1 MKHLVKISAISA
13 LLLLFSVD
21 VFAKE
26 ERVCVAR
33 EVITIKDES
42 PFYYGYRLKLAE
54 CNSGDVLRFSPK
66 DIKNAKVAIP
76 PLIAS
81 YCDYEKE
88 ITREPYAFSCV
99 LKTKTP
105 REVIDRDW

>member
-1 MKHLVKISAISA
+1 MKRLLTLSA
-13 LLLLFSVD
+13 LLLFSVD

-42 PFYYGYRLKLAE
+42 PIYYGYGLKLAE
-54 CNSGDVLRFSPK
+54 CNSGDVLRLTPDFK
-66 DIKNAKVAIP
+66 DVKVAIP
-76 PLIAS
+76 HLIAK

-99 LKTKTP
+99 LKAKTP